1 MEINSCRRKQRT
13 VHVCRRE
20 FALCGRT
27 RTVQPGSYR
36 PDRDVECKSDLLV
49 TEVCQGIEEQR
60 IPLAW
65 AHGRKRAC
73 EPSVERRAID
83 SCIRL
88 VLVGNPPVDS
98 APAVRVQLTALGT
111 PIAMEQVRRDPV

>member
-49 TEVCQGIEEQR
+49 TEVCQGIEKQR
-60 IPLAW
+60 IALAW
-65 AHGRKRAC
+65 AHRRKCAC
-73 EPSVERRAID
+73 QPSVER
-83 SCIRL
+83 
-88 VLVGNPPVDS
+88 
-98 APAVRVQLTALGT
+98 
-111 PIAMEQVRRDPV
+111 